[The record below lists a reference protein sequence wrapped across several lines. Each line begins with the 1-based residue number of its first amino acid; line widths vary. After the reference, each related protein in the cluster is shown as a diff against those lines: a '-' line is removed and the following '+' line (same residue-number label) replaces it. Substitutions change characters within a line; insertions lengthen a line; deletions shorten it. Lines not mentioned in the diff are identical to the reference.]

1 MYMSSVAARR
11 LQELG
16 LLSPVEC
23 VQWLTASPLLQFG
36 PAPHE
41 AAASDAWAL
50 LHSILAGTLARYEGA
65 LQHRARLQDGV
76 KKARTKL
83 NAASEESAA
92 AVEAQQQAEEAAAR
106 GEDDAADGSN
116 AQRQRIVW
124 PGGEGGGS
132 RSGPVH
138 RAEVAALREQ
148 LMAKKLAAAEE
159 ALSQHEAQLAGLEG
173 VRGVTLLQV
182 RGRRQQEQQQQAG
195 YWMSV
200 GSAVSCGVACVVL
213 QAFCGLTSTTYCSST
228 MRACTLLLTT
238 HNSLTCTLCCLNAP

>member
-1 MYMSSVAARR
+1 VPHCSKYLISTCLLVVSHFASCLLLNIYCFALRR

-16 LLSPVEC
+16 LLGAEDC
-23 VQWLTASPLLQFG
+23 VKWLTASPVLQFG

-41 AAASDAWAL
+41 ASASDAWAL
-50 LHSILAGTLARYEGA
+50 LHSILSGTLARYEGA
-65 LQHRARLQDGV
+65 LQHRARLQDAV
-76 KKARTKL
+76 KKAQGKL

-106 GEDDAADGSN
+106 GEEGSEDAN

-159 ALSQHEAQLAGLEG
+159 ALSHHEAGLAGMEAA
-173 VRGVTLLQV
+173 RGVTLLQV
-182 RGRRQQEQQQQAG
+182 RGGAQRKQPNSMNKQLRLL
-195 YWMSV
+195 
-200 GSAVSCGVACVVL
+200 CTCL
-213 QAFCGLTSTTYCSST
+213 
-228 MRACTLLLTT
+228 RACI
-238 HNSLTCTLCCLNAP
+238 